1 MFSMGKNSMS
11 TFTEGNQYRTYQNN
25 LIKLNKMLEDKGLDY
40 KIHDLYELAVYIN
53 KGMKHKPSREEAYD
67 FYKNRKTN
75 RKIIYGIFYDFSTKH
90 VTLTD
95 KTLQDNPKLKY
106 LIRLSVFGILIFKNG
121 AYEKREQYARTVNYK
136 DIEREKE
143 IDEIDKF
150 IKKEMQ
156 TVRQKLMPSTEK
168 EKIKN
173 KDQYDNKQT
182 QQRRSYR
189 IKINDQSVRDMP
201 DTNPQTKEGII
212 NKIIENR
219 LMDKI
224 NRFGNTVLK
233 NNLFTGIE
241 KDLNLRDLSSDYV
254 LIITFP
260 ESEFERDYIEQ
271 VQE

>member
-1 MFSMGKNSMS
+1 
-11 TFTEGNQYRTYQNN
+11 
-25 LIKLNKMLEDKGLDY
+25 
-40 KIHDLYELAVYIN
+40 
-53 KGMKHKPSREEAYD
+53 
-67 FYKNRKTN
+67 
-75 RKIIYGIFYDFSTKH
+75 
-90 VTLTD
+90 
-95 KTLQDNPKLKY
+95 
-106 LIRLSVFGILIFKNG
+106 
-121 AYEKREQYARTVNYK
+121 
-136 DIEREKE
+136 
-143 IDEIDKF
+143 
-150 IKKEMQ
+150 
-156 TVRQKLMPSTEK
+156 MPSTEK

-271 VQE
+271 VQEYKELYGKKTAKATYSLFKKIEKQKALFLTQQELKTVYDILEEEFKNKNSTNRAKWMFFGNSSADYLVFTILKNLYYRKNNNK